1 MLKEIDARLAS
12 CAPNMR
18 EQLLLD
24 LVNGQDF
31 RNEQNVRE
39 GEAYVAHIIS
49 DRLAKNLD
57 LSRIEAKFVF
67 LILAKMSLAKKNLT
81 DVKINILSASGRTS
95 NAGAFYDES
104 KNSVNIFDEYI
115 CDKYEL
121 LDVGKYRTEKLN
133 AEARIGYLLY
143 QIYTLNHEIEH
154 AGQFAEMKQVSS
166 NPDSMTA
173 EIFEMQMQEVVRLFY
188 GVKGSKYADANGSK
202 RIYSAN
208 HDDFLIEIKAELDGA
223 KNTIDLLK
231 KISPVGYAVATNP
244 KTSMLTKRVNDFT
257 LKNQNLAQ
265 IEWKNPAGNTNIN
278 ARKFVCDIISDVLP
292 KISQQQRDFFMS
304 KYVAMQFLYRKDGT
318 MKSKEELE
326 NNYEKMLAKTDVH
339 LDVKQQRDRQK
350 QIKDVYNLIG
360 DYYRSMNNE
369 NVRK

>member
-1 MLKEIDARLAS
+1 MLKEIDSRLAS

-18 EQLLLD
+18 EQLLMD
-24 LVNGQDF
+24 LVNGLDF
-31 RNEQNVRE
+31 NDEQNVRE
-39 GEAYVAHIIS
+39 CEAYVAHIIN

-57 LSRIEAKFVF
+57 LSRLESKFVF